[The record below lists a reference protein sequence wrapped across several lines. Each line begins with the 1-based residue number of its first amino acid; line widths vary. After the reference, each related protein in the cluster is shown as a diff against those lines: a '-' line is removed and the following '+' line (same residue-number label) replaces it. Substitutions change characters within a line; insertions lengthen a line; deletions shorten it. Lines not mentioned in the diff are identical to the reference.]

1 MRNKEIDKAL
11 ERNAQLYQ
19 NLGTDSTKAEKNAA
33 RVQER
38 KNLRAVR
45 EIAPEYIDRLLY
57 ASDK

>member
-1 MRNKEIDKAL
+1 MRNEQIDKAL

-45 EIAPEYIDRLLY
+45 EIAPEHIDRLLY

>member
-1 MRNKEIDKAL
+1 MRNEQIDKAL

>member
-1 MRNKEIDKAL
+1 MRNEQIDRVLKQ
-11 ERNAQLYQ
+11 NAQLYQ